1 MVTGI
6 KLRVNMAELEN
17 KIALITGAGRGI
29 GREIALAYAREGAT
43 LSLAARSAIELE
55 ETAAECRK
63 LGSEVLV
70 TPTDVTDIEEVERLV
85 DATVLRYAAIDVLVN
100 NAGIAGPIG
109 GLPDNDVA
117 AWISTIQVN
126 LIGVYL
132 CCRAV
137 VPVMKRNGWGR
148 IVNLSGAGA
157 TNAWA
162 NLSAYCSS
170 KAAVVRLTE
179 VLALELAD
187 TGITVNALGPGSVHT
202 RMWDEM
208 TEASAE
214 AGADLIHETGLRVKA
229 GGGASIE
236 RCADLAVWL
245 ASSETRGLSG
255 RMISAFSDDF
265 ESMAPSIP
273 DIMSSELYTMRRVEP
288 S

>member
-1 MVTGI
+1 
-6 KLRVNMAELEN
+6 MAELDN

-29 GREIALAYAREGAT
+29 GRAIALAYAKEGAD
-43 LSLAARSAIELE
+43 LSLAARSVAELE
-55 ETAAECRK
+55 ETADECRK
-63 LGSEVLV
+63 LGVQVLI
-70 TPTDVTDIEEVERLV
+70 TPSDVTVPGQVDRLI
-85 DATVLRYAAIDVLVN
+85 DATVDRFSTIDVLVN

-109 GLPDNDVA
+109 VLQDNDLE
-117 AWISTIQVN
+117 AWINTVQVN
-126 LIGVYL
+126 LIGPYL

-137 VPVMKRNGWGR
+137 LPVMRRQGTGR

-162 NLSAYCSS
+162 NMSAYCSS

-208 TEASAE
+208 TEAAAE
-214 AGADLIHETGLRVKA
+214 AGADQIHETGLRVTS

-236 RCADLAVWL
+236 RCAALAVWL
-245 ASSETRGLSG
+245 AGSGADGLSG
-255 RMISAFSDDF
+255 RIISAFNDDF
-265 ESMAPSIP
+265 ESLTASIP
-273 DIMSSELYTMRRVEP
+273 EIMASDLYTLRRVDP
-288 S
+288 A